1 MKTPVIHILLAT
13 YNGSKYLNQQL
24 ESIANQSYNEWT
36 LTVSDDGSTD
46 NTCELIEN
54 FSKRAKQRVNL
65 IQGPKSGSSTANFFN
80 LIKAIENFN
89 DNDLFAFCDQD
100 DVWLKDKL
108 SVSVIW
114 HNKKSHHT
122 ARLYCGRTYITDEN
136 LRCIGASPIPTRPID
151 FGNAVVQNI
160 ASGNTMVMSSA
171 VLNTLKKLKPEHSVW
186 HDWSTYIVV
195 TAMGG
200 IVEFDKT
207 PYLLYR
213 QHNDNVIGI
222 NSGLKAQI
230 LRLIPIFNGR
240 YKLWSELTERSILD
254 IIEDIHSDMITTF
267 NYFRKIR
274 AATSPYC
281 RLVYWGKSKIRR
293 QTLISNLSLATAIA
307 LRLF

>member
-46 NTCELIEN
+46 DTCNIVEK
-54 FSKRAKQRVNL
+54 FSKRVKQRVNL
-65 IQGPKSGSSTANFFN
+65 IHGPKSGSSTTNFFN
-80 LIKAIENFN
+80 LVKAIENFKE
-89 DNDLFAFCDQD
+89 DDLFAFCDQD

-108 SVSVIW
+108 SASVIW
-114 HNKKSHHT
+114 HVKNSHHT
-122 ARLYCGRTYITDEN
+122 ARLYCGRTYIADEN
-136 LRCIGASPIPTRPID
+136 LRCIGTSPTPTRSID

-186 HDWSTYIVV
+186 HDWSTYIVA

-207 PYLLYR
+207 PYMLYR

-222 NSGLKAQI
+222 NSGLQAQL

-240 YKLWSELTERSILD
+240 YKLRVELTERSILD
-254 IIEDIHSDMITTF
+254 IIEDIHPDMITTF

-274 AATSPYC
+274 AATSPYS
-281 RLVYWGKSKIRR
+281 RLIYWGKSNIRR
-293 QTLISNLSLATAIA
+293 QTLTSNLSLATAIA
-307 LRLF
+307 LGLF